1 VILELNKKVVESAEE
16 AVALTEKP
24 KDKTTLLK
32 VYTPATANGAGG
44 GTRFLVV
51 DESSSK

>member
-1 VILELNKKVVESAEE
+1 VKSAEE

-32 VYTPATANGAGG
+32 VYTPAAGNGAGG

-51 DESSSK
+51 DESNSQ